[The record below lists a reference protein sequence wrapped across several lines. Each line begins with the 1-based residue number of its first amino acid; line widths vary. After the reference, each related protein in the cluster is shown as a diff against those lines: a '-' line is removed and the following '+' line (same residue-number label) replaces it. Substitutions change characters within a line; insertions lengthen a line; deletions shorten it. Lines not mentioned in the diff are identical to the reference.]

1 MRNSLFQS
9 FFGEASEDEL
19 QEMSSD
25 AHTTDLEIRFAFLED
40 QLDQLSSELALVQ
53 RQNARLSEELAQLVA
68 VLTPLL
74 RASSPQAP
82 EALDQAPPPHY

>member
-9 FFGEASEDEL
+9 FFGEANEDEL